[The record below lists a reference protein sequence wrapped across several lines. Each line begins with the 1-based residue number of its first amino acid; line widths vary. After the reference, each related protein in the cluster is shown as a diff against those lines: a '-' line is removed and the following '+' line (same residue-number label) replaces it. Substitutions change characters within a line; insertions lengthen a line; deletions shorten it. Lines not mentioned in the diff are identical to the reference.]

1 MHCHFRL
8 IIDGFL
14 KWSTFIIAMIL
25 NKLFSKAFV
34 IPTNQDFKDQ
44 HPSWGLFYHTVCGTC
59 VSFSLLYRNLIQAIC
74 EGDMFIWVHSFAG
87 LQSKIGKSLLVQSL
101 VVMLLA
107 KGIPWREGA
116 CVSVSP
122 LRKPW
127 ECDHRGTPWQPRPI
141 WAPSKGLFSR
151 QHNWMKFPP
160 RSTINIGLWGPN
172 LYYLILWRILRIQ
185 TTWTIIAYGH
195 RKSGW

>member
-1 MHCHFRL
+1 MFSLEMQTLQINAIFQMHCHFRL

-34 IPTNQDFKDQ
+34 IPTNQDFKNQ
-44 HPSWGLFYHTVCGTC
+44 HPSWGLCYHTVCGTC
-59 VSFSLLYRNLIQAIC
+59 VSFSLLYRNLIQSIC

-107 KGIPWREGA
+107 KASPGEREHV
-116 CVSVSP
+116 CLWVLLES
-122 LRKPW
+122 
-127 ECDHRGTPWQPRPI
+127 RGNVTTGVHPDNPVQSEHLPKASSRDSITGWSSHPV
-141 WAPSKGLFSR
+141 AP
-151 QHNWMKFPP
+151 
-160 RSTINIGLWGPN
+160 
-172 LYYLILWRILRIQ
+172 
-185 TTWTIIAYGH
+185 
-195 RKSGW
+195 